1 MILFLIARSDPFIYI
16 PRIRRAAKTPTQ
28 FVPGQFIFL
37 HTKALAFLQGLTNT
51 AFNKESNVFYKA
63 GKRQCF
69 FAC

>member
-1 MILFLIARSDPFIYI
+1 MILNMLKQEQETQSI
-16 PRIRRAAKTPTQ
+16 PRICRAAKPPTQ

-37 HTKALAFLQGLTNT
+37 HAKALAFLQGLTNT